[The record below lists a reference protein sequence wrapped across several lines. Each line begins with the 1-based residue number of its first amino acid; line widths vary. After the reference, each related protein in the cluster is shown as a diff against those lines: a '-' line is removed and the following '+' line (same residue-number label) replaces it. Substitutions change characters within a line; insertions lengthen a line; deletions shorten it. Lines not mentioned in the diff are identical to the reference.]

1 MNTTSKF
8 RIPKRVTSKFVI
20 DTVNQ
25 ILKTQPSRT
34 YAFIVDEKQAGP
46 FFCTKV
52 EPYGP
57 WHTSREKSEASW
69 GATQRSYKVTIENES
84 GASFN
89 KSVEITRGGGMHR
102 FHLCYG
108 GHK

>member
-1 MNTTSKF
+1 MNTTSQF

-25 ILKTQPSRT
+25 ILKGR
-34 YAFIVDEKQAGP
+34 
-46 FFCTKV
+46 FFCTEA

-57 WHTSREKSEASW
+57 WHTAREKSEANW

-84 GASFN
+84 GYVCS
-89 KSVEITRGGGMHR
+89 KSVEITRGGGQHR

-108 GHK
+108 SHKVNG